1 VNTVN
6 DENPFQAEW
15 SAKGHTLCLGHWEIN
30 FYERE
35 VVLPRA
41 VRTKDMGTFGN
52 FSYLFDDDPD
62 WEEGIKE
69 DEWIVDNIDWLSQC
83 FIDNDIPMEEAFFR
97 WFYQAVNASDWRCS
111 SCGGCM

>member
-1 VNTVN
+1 MNTVN

-15 SAKGHTLCLGHWEIN
+15 SAKGHTLCLGHWNITCNEQ
-30 FYERE
+30 EM
-35 VVLPRA
+35 VLPKA
-41 VRTKDMGTFGN
+41 VRTRDMGTFGN